1 MVKIEI
7 DKHSGFCMGVVK
19 AIQSAEKFLNENDGA
34 LYSLGD
40 IVHNNKEV
48 ERLETKGMQTI
59 DHDFL
64 KSIRNAN
71 VLFRAHGEP
80 PSTYEIAKENNINLI
95 DATCPVVLGL
105 QAKIRKKFQTAEA
118 KDTQI
123 VIFGKKGHA
132 EVVGLMGQTNQTAI
146 VLDQTTDL
154 SALDFSKP
162 IELYSQTTMP
172 LDAFR
177 SLVEKIRSSMQPG
190 VPFNYHDTVCRQVAN
205 RLPLIRAFAA
215 QHEVVLFV
223 SGSKSSNGKAL
234 FEACQ
239 SVNERTY
246 FLTGPEDLTSD
257 MIQGVETIGI
267 CGATS
272 TPLWLME
279 DVKKQAEMHLNR

>member
-1 MVKIEI
+1 MAKIEI

-48 ERLETKGMQTI
+48 ERLESRGMQTI

-105 QAKIRKKFQTAEA
+105 QAKIRKKYQTAEA

-132 EVVGLMGQTNQTAI
+132 EVVGLLGQTHQTAI

-154 SALDFSKP
+154 STLDFSKP
-162 IELYSQTTMP
+162 IELFSQTTMP

-177 SLVEKIRSSMQPG
+177 SLVEKIQSSMLPG
-190 VPFNYHDTVCRQVAN
+190 VPFHYHDTVCRQVAN

>member
-1 MVKIEI
+1 MARIEI

-48 ERLETKGMQTI
+48 ERLESRGMQTI